1 MFEHGSPVW
10 AQPDGERQVVD
21 VAVHAGYRPEAILAR
36 AGVPLRIRFSREDDD
51 PCTERVVFSRPRV
64 DRRLA
69 MGRVTVVDLPA
80 QPVGEIRFTCGMG
93 RYRGRIEL
101 MNADVHSP
109 TLLAGASFGA
119 RLAVWLVSLPLVVG
133 ATVALLDGVALAA
146 VATLALIGWLAAY
159 GRVQRG
165 VSGVR

>member
-1 MFEHGSPVW
+1 MFEHITQAW

-36 AGVPLRIRFSREDDD
+36 AGVPLRIRFCREDDD

-80 QPVGEIRFTCGMG
+80 QPAGEIRFTCGMG

-101 MNADVHSP
+101 RSGDGPPRPGPLWISARHRVVAW
-109 TLLAGASFGA
+109 LA
-119 RLAVWLVSLPLVVG
+119 SLPLVAGTAFV
-133 ATVALLDGVALAA
+133 LLDGPALPA
-146 VATLALIGWLAAY
+146 VVGFAVVGWLAA
-159 GRVQRG
+159 GAIG
-165 VSGVR
+165 ALSE